1 MPRGML
7 TVLSA
12 LVLLVTAAPA
22 QAQAHTQAQTKAQAE
37 AQATTV
43 TFTGRGFGHGIGM
56 SQYGALGRANA
67 GQTFRQILGF
77 YYPGTRWGT
86 TDGKV
91 KVLITGDTSRDVV
104 VQDRPGLTVSRVG
117 GRTWR
122 PGQAARWWRIEPDST
137 GSRSVISDRTG
148 RWHRW
153 RTVAGE
159 AEFAAGGEP
168 VALRTP
174 DGTVSYRGAL
184 RSARPGTGRVRDT
197 VTVLP
202 LESYL
207 RGVVPS
213 EVPALWPADAV
224 KSQAVAART
233 YAAYERDAAPRGRYY
248 QICDTAHCQAY
259 PGTTNEHPDSDRAV
273 KATAHQ
279 VRTYGGA
286 PAFTQFSASNGGYT
300 VAGAFP
306 YLPAQEDPLDQYP
319 EWTKV
324 VDGASIAGHWPAIGT
339 YQGLT
344 VDQRDGNGSYGGR
357 VLTITV
363 HGSTASTTVSGSTF
377 ASYVGLRSTLFTFS

>member
-1 MPRGML
+1 MSRGML
-7 TVLSA
+7 TA
-12 LVLLVTAAPA
+12 LATTALTLALLVGAPA
-22 QAQAHTQAQTKAQAE
+22 QAQAQT
-37 AQATTV
+37 TTV

-56 SQYGALGRANA
+56 SQYGALGRAQA
-67 GQTFRQILGF
+67 GQSFRQILGF

-86 TDGKV
+86 TGGAI
-91 KVLITGDTSRDVV
+91 KVLITGDTSRAVV
-104 VQDRPGLTVSRVG
+104 VEDRPGLTVSRVG

-122 PGQAARWWRIEPDST
+122 PGQAARLWRIEPDTT
-137 GSRSVISDRTG
+137 GTRSVISYRTG

-153 RTVAGE
+153 KTVAGE
-159 AEFAAGGEP
+159 AEFAAGGQP

-184 RSARPGTGRVRDT
+184 RSARPGPGRDRDT
-197 VTVLP
+197 VNVLP

-233 YAAYERDAAPRGRYY
+233 YAAYERAAAPSGRYY

-259 PGTTNEHPDSDRAV
+259 PGTTNEHPASDAAV

-279 VRTYGGA
+279 VRTWGGE

-300 VAGAFP
+300 VAGGFS
-306 YLPAQEDPLDQYP
+306 YLPAQPDDEDHYA
-319 EWTKV
+319 EWTKQ
-324 VDGASIAGHWPAIGT
+324 VDGASIAAHWPAIGT

-344 VDQRDGNGSYGGR
+344 VVERDGRGSYGGR
-357 VLTITV
+357 VVKINV
-363 HGSTASTTVSGSTF
+363 QGSKTSTTVSGSTF
-377 ASYVGLRSTLFTFS
+377 ASYLGLKSTMFDVS